1 MGVSD
6 QGTPGV
12 VSGTPGLVET
22 EYSGSDLHKFLKDL
36 EQIVVFHENR
46 MVAQSVPETPE
57 ALLRGMICAM
67 CDFPESVVID
77 QHVTDHSAS
86 FDIHLHP
93 EDVSKVLGTGGSHA
107 TALRVLFSAIYS
119 KRRKK
124 LHLMVV
130 NPNYRR

>member
-1 MGVSD
+1 MG
-6 QGTPGV
+6 GPGQRTTNAKPE
-12 VSGTPGLVET
+12 VSGPVE
-22 EYSGSDLHKFLKDL
+22 LHKFLDDL
-36 EQIVVFHENR
+36 KKIVNSYQNEAT
-46 MVAQSVPETPE
+46 AQSTPDSPEV
-57 ALLRGMICAM
+57 LLRGMICAM
-67 CDFPESVVID
+67 CDYPESVVID